1 VSFLITANTMTN
13 GRRCLPAEFYEITLG
28 NTTAVNT
35 SAIPPEVFEICTPSY
50 GSREVVRVPDSKKW
64 LALDIISTAGID
76 TFAFSIDEHPLW
88 VFAVDAHYIE
98 PLKVDILHVANG
110 DRYSVLIRLDKEGSR
125 YGIRVASIAATQVI
139 ATTAILSYYDEY
151 SYVFPQSS
159 ADVVPS
165 TSSINLAGEPVSENV
180 TSFNQAD
187 MKSFPPQF
195 PQPAPEPEQTF
206 FLNMS
211 TTRNSITWA
220 LNTMPLSHPML
231 DDMAPPLLWQYPNSS
246 LSGTN
251 VTITTKNNTW
261 IDLVFISHQLLAPPH
276 PIHKHSNRAFIIGQG
291 EGTFEWESITEAAA
305 ASPDNFNLWTPPY
318 RDGFVVPATSFQP
331 SWLAV
336 RYQVVNPG
344 AWMLHCHI
352 QSHLNGGMAMVI
364 LDGVDAWPEIPDDC
378 KN

>member
-1 VSFLITANTMTN
+1 MTN